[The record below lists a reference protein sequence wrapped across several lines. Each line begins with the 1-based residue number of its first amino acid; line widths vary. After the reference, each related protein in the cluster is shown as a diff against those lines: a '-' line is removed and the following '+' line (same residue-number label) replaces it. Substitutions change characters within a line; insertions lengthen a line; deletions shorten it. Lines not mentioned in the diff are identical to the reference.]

1 MTDAHHIPAAT
12 QWHEGMLLAPQH
24 FQQLS
29 IRLEEL
35 LHYQLT
41 LAAPFHWGVRRLKI
55 DPSLLVDGK
64 LRVLDLEA
72 VMPDG
77 LIVSYLPGDDHL
89 MKIDLAPYAEEMK
102 QRPVSVHLAVPIKKI
117 GSTVTR
123 GDLARFES
131 VEGNPVVDEN
141 TGESEI
147 SIPRLRPRVS
157 LLVTDTPPQ
166 KYTTI
171 PLVKVAFE
179 NETFSL
185 TDYIAPML
193 SVPVTSSVG
202 EICSAV
208 AHRLREKAI
217 FLSEKVNA
225 PDSPFRGSMVLET
238 KMLIQSMVS
247 ALPPF
252 EAILN
257 TGVSHPYPLY
267 LSLCSLVGHLAAL
280 GLGQVPPVLEPY
292 NHNDLRSTFVRSREF
307 IYRMIDEGVLES
319 HTAVSFH
326 FENGMFGLKLKKEW
340 LTPSMAVGVRGRPG
354 ATENDIMAWL
364 QEALIGSESLTET
377 MKEKRIL
384 GASRT
389 KIERDEELVP
399 ARGVVLFSLKA
410 DPEFI
415 LPEETL
421 QICNTSDPSGRL
433 SPAEITLY
441 VKNKP

>member
-1 MTDAHHIPAAT
+1 MTDAHNIPAAI

-29 IRLEEL
+29 IRNEEL
-35 LHYQLT
+35 LHFHLV
-41 LAAPFHWGVRRLKI
+41 LAAPFQWGVRRLKI

-89 MKIDLAPYAEEMK
+89 LEIDLAPYAEEMK
-102 QRPVSVHLAVPIKKI
+102 QRPVSVHLAAPIKKI
-117 GSTVTR
+117 GSTAIK

-131 VEGNPVVDEN
+131 VEGHPVADEN
-141 TGESEI
+141 AEESEI
-147 SIPRLRPRVS
+147 TIPRLKPRIN

-166 KYTTI
+166 KYTTV
-171 PLVKVAFE
+171 PLAKVAFE

-202 EICSAV
+202 EICSAI
-208 AHRLREKAI
+208 AHRLREKAV

-292 NHNDLRSTFVRSREF
+292 NHNDLRSTFTRPKEF
-307 IYRMIDEGVLES
+307 IYRMIDEGILES
-319 HTAVSFH
+319 HIAVSFH
-326 FENGMFGLKLKKEW
+326 FENGMFDLKLKKEW
-340 LTPSMAVGVRGRPG
+340 LTPSLTVGVRGRPG
-354 ATENDIMAWL
+354 AVEKDITAWM

-389 KIERDEELVP
+389 KTERDEELVP
-399 ARGVVLFSLKA
+399 ARGVVLFSVKG

-415 LPEETL
+415 LPDETL
-421 QICNTSDPSGRL
+421 KIYNTSDPTGRL
-433 SPAEITLY
+433 GPAALTLY
-441 VKNKP
+441 VKNEP